1 MPFATR
7 DDDAVQGHW
16 LPARLGKRGLRPADA
31 S

>member
-7 DDDAVQGHW
+7 NDDAVQCHW
-16 LPARLGKRGLRPADA
+16 LAARLGKHDLRPADA